1 MRNRK
6 WMIIAAAVLALLL
19 AASIVRIAGQ
29 YHSLRQARA
38 EAEAL
43 AAEQQQTAQRLAEQE
58 QVQVQVQVQQKEE
71 QKPSYTVD
79 LHGAIPEQTGARRL
93 SDEELD
99 ALSGLRVETAAAKI
113 ETLADAYAWLLQE
126 GYSTTGISGLYASA
140 NTLERKDLDWVSM
153 STALNVLLDGDY
165 DEVGTLFCA
174 TQSDEEGWDFFY
186 VTFNYVCVDGV
197 YYVTDPQDHLPSTG
211 LAYCHSHT
219 IRAESLAVMKD
230 ALAEASGASTKI
242 LMVATYPLTY
252 DGLQLDYAAQTQ
264 TVTMLKPANAKV
276 LYPQG

>member
-1 MRNRK
+1 MRNK
-6 WMIIAAAVLALLL
+6 NWMIIVAAVLAVLL
-19 AASIVRIAGQ
+19 AASAIRTAGQ
-29 YHSLRQARA
+29 YRALQQAQA
-38 EAEAL
+38 EADTL
-43 AAEQQQTAQRLAEQE
+43 AAERQQTAQRIAEREQQLADQAQQE
-58 QVQVQVQVQQKEE
+58 EE
-71 QKPSYTVD
+71 SKPSYTVD
-79 LHGAIPEQTGARRL
+79 LRGAIPEETGARRL
-93 SDEELD
+93 SDEELE

-126 GYSTTGISGLYASA
+126 GYSTTGISGLYESD
-140 NTLERKDLDWVSM
+140 NTLERRDLDWVSM

-174 TQSDEEGWDFFY
+174 TQSDEDGWDFFY
-186 VTFNYVCVDGV
+186 VTFNYVRVDGV

-211 LAYCHSHT
+211 LAHCHSHT
-219 IRAESLAVMKD
+219 IRAENLSVMKD

-252 DGLQLDYAAQTQ
+252 EGLWLDYAAETER
-264 TVTMLKPANAKV
+264 VTILKPSNAKV

>member
-6 WMIIAAAVLALLL
+6 WMIIAAAVLTLLL

-38 EAEAL
+38 EADAL
-43 AAEQQQTAQRLAEQE
+43 AAERQQTAQRLAEQE
-58 QVQVQVQVQQKEE
+58 QVQAQQKEE

-79 LHGAIPEQTGARRL
+79 LHGAIPEETGTRRL
-93 SDEELD
+93 SDEELA

-126 GYSTTGISGLYASA
+126 GYSTTGISGLYESA
-140 NTLERKDLDWVSM
+140 NTLARRDLDWVSM

-219 IRAESLAVMKD
+219 IRAESLTVMKD
-230 ALAEASGASTKI
+230 ALAEASGAGTKI
-242 LMVATYPLTY
+242 LMVAAYPLTY
-252 DGLQLDYAAQTQ
+252 EGLQLDYAAETK

>member
-1 MRNRK
+1 MQNRK

-19 AASIVRIAGQ
+19 AAGIVRIAGQ
-29 YHSLRQARA
+29 YRSLRQARV

-58 QVQVQVQVQQKEE
+58 QVQEQVQVQQKEE

-79 LHGAIPEQTGARRL
+79 LHGAIPEETGARRL

-99 ALSGLRVETAAAKI
+99 ALSGLPVETAAAKI

-140 NTLERKDLDWVSM
+140 NTLARRDLDWVSM

-219 IRAESLAVMKD
+219 IRAESLTVMKD
-230 ALAEASGASTKI
+230 ALAEASGAGTKI
-242 LMVATYPLTY
+242 LMVAAYPLTY
-252 DGLQLDYAAQTQ
+252 EGLQLDYAAETK

>member
-19 AASIVRIAGQ
+19 AASIVRITGQ

-38 EAEAL
+38 EAL
-43 AAEQQQTAQRLAEQE
+43 AAERQQTAQRLAEQE
-58 QVQVQVQVQQKEE
+58 QVQAQQKEE

-79 LHGAIPEQTGARRL
+79 LHGAIPEETGARRL
-93 SDEELD
+93 SDEELE

-140 NTLERKDLDWVSM
+140 NTLERRDLDWVSM

-174 TQSDEEGWDFFY
+174 TQSNEEGWDFFY

-230 ALAEASGASTKI
+230 ALAEASGAGTKI
-242 LMVATYPLTY
+242 LMVAAYPLTY
-252 DGLQLDYAAQTQ
+252 EGLQLDYAAETK